1 MASYPYYRTTS
12 ASYFIP
18 LYQSLTEMANRLI
31 RIEDMA
37 TIATSSQLTHLDPED
52 ALSERS
58 DILTNETYEHDRE
71 GNVKERGD
79 DESNETYDTSGH
91 ALPPAPGSGL
101 SPRSAAMVLEIAGPG
116 DGKILLDN
124 AKDLAATI
132 RLLKDCF
139 DITHERA
146 QNAEAQAQD
155 CENRANEAEDRLE
168 ELERNKENEP
178 PRGRRRGRSSSGSTD
193 STPPEYTAACPQ
205 GFEENTRQARGFYI
219 PDDDGVKIEP
229 KYIRFIQGP
238 NPHAEGTQ
246 GSGFPVYLYQLTS
259 VADYDDTHLPHTPM
273 PIWSTPALPRH
284 NNMYN
289 TVLRAALEHND
300 WGVCADIIRH
310 RLCEDQINIW
320 EARAEEAVQRVE
332 RAREE
337 RSQTRYR
344 LEAARAHRH
353 FAHLERTNREDDW
366 RWDDQPDMVIPIPQL
381 GRRGRRNVRGRGRP
395 RS

>member
-37 TIATSSQLTHLDPED
+37 TITTSSQLTPVDPED
-52 ALSERS
+52 ALTERS
-58 DILTNETYEHDRE
+58 DILPNETYEHEAE

-139 DITHERA
+139 DIAHECA
-146 QNAEAQAQD
+146 QDAEAQAQD

-178 PRGRRRGRSSSGSTD
+178 PRGRRRGRSTSSSAD
-193 STPPEYTAACPQ
+193 STPPEYTATCPQ
-205 GFEENTRQARGFYI
+205 GFEENTGQARGFYI
-219 PDDDGVKIEP
+219 PDDNRVKIEP
-229 KYIRFIQGP
+229 RYIRFIQGP

-246 GSGFPVYLYQLTS
+246 GSGFPVYLFQLTS
-259 VADYDDTHLPHTPM
+259 VADYNDTHLPL
-273 PIWSTPALPRH
+273 SQLPACSP
-284 NNMYN
+284 
-289 TVLRAALEHND
+289 
-300 WGVCADIIRH
+300 
-310 RLCEDQINIW
+310 
-320 EARAEEAVQRVE
+320 
-332 RAREE
+332 
-337 RSQTRYR
+337 
-344 LEAARAHRH
+344 
-353 FAHLERTNREDDW
+353 
-366 RWDDQPDMVIPIPQL
+366 
-381 GRRGRRNVRGRGRP
+381 
-395 RS
+395 